1 MILDKYNNTFN
12 EFITNKYEEIH
23 VNPWH
28 SISKEEFMKKK
39 DELLTTMDVTD
50 VYTFTYFMK
59 YLIKILCGTKDT
71 HTIFDMSSNLP
82 INFKIIENEVLINYP
97 NDLKGYSL
105 LSINDIDINVI
116 LNELDKV
123 VSYGTEGKKLFEL
136 EKALFNE
143 LLLFSIPQFRKANEL
158 SFKMKNPNNEIITR
172 VFKKNEQYQE
182 SFNMNEYLYNN
193 NNGTFKIV
201 NNTLIYN
208 HKSVQQE
215 YESAIQESIEKLS
228 KMDLTSINKIIIDLR
243 GNLGGNSILNKPLMD
258 FLSNHK
264 DKQLITL
271 TDRRIFSAGR
281 YALVDLI
288 NLGSITIGEGIG
300 TPLNCYGNSKRF
312 TLNKYYTFVVSEM
325 YFDPIRKIEVATK
338 ENFKKLDKSILEDV
352 IFKPDYFITQ
362 TKEDFINNKDTIL
375 EFALTLEQSHN
386 LK

>member
-12 EFITNKYEEIH
+12 EFITKYEEIH

-182 SFNMNEYLYNN
+182 SFNMNEYLYSN

-338 ENFKKLDKSILEDV
+338 ENFKKLDKSVLEDV

>member
-12 EFITNKYEEIH
+12 EFITKYEEIH

-116 LNELDKV
+116 INELDKV

-143 LLLFSIPQFRKANEL
+143 LLLFSIPQFRKVNEL
-158 SFKMKNPNNEIITR
+158 SFKMKSPNNEIITR

-182 SFNMNEYLYNN
+182 SFNMNEYLYSN

-243 GNLGGNSILNKPLMD
+243 GNLGGNSVLNKPLMD

-325 YFDPIRKIEVATK
+325 YFDPIRKIEIATK

>member
-12 EFITNKYEEIH
+12 EFITKYEEIH

-143 LLLFSIPQFRKANEL
+143 LLLFSIPQFRKVNEL
-158 SFKMKNPNNEIITR
+158 SFKMKSPNNEIITR

-182 SFNMNEYLYNN
+182 SFNMNEYLYSN

>member
-12 EFITNKYEEIH
+12 EFITKYEEIH

-143 LLLFSIPQFRKANEL
+143 LLLFSIPQFRKVNEL
-158 SFKMKNPNNEIITR
+158 SFKMKSPNNEIITR

-182 SFNMNEYLYNN
+182 SFNMNEYLYSN
-193 NNGTFKIV
+193 NNGTFEIV

-243 GNLGGNSILNKPLMD
+243 GNLGGNSVLNKPLMD

-338 ENFKKLDKSILEDV
+338 ENFKKLDKSILEDA

>member
-12 EFITNKYEEIH
+12 EFITKYEEIH

-97 NDLKGYSL
+97 NNLKGYSL

-143 LLLFSIPQFRKANEL
+143 LLLFSIPQFRKVNEL

-182 SFNMNEYLYNN
+182 SFNMNEYLYSN

-215 YESAIQESIEKLS
+215 YESTIQESIEKLS

>member
-12 EFITNKYEEIH
+12 EFITKYEEIH

-143 LLLFSIPQFRKANEL
+143 LLLFSIPQFRKVNEL
-158 SFKMKNPNNEIITR
+158 SFKMKSPNNEIITR

-182 SFNMNEYLYNN
+182 SFDMNEYLYSN

-215 YESAIQESIEKLS
+215 YESAIQVSIEKLS

-243 GNLGGNSILNKPLMD
+243 GNLGGNSVLNKPLMD

-325 YFDPIRKIEVATK
+325 YFDPIRKIEVAIK

>member
-12 EFITNKYEEIH
+12 EFITKYEEIH

-39 DELLTTMDVTD
+39 DELLTTMAVTD

-97 NDLKGYSL
+97 INLKGYTL
-105 LSINDIDINVI
+105 LSINGIDINII

-143 LLLFSIPQFRKANEL
+143 LLLFSIPQFRKVNEL

-182 SFNMNEYLYNN
+182 SFNMNEYLYSN

-243 GNLGGNSILNKPLMD
+243 GNLGGNSVLNKPLMD

-338 ENFKKLDKSILEDV
+338 ENFKKLDKSILEDA

>member
-12 EFITNKYEEIH
+12 EFITKYEEIH

-105 LSINDIDINVI
+105 LSINDIDINDI

-143 LLLFSIPQFRKANEL
+143 LLLFSIPQFRKVNEL
-158 SFKMKNPNNEIITR
+158 SFKMKSPNNEIITR

-182 SFNMNEYLYNN
+182 SFNMNEYLYSN

-215 YESAIQESIEKLS
+215 YESTIQESIEKLS

-243 GNLGGNSILNKPLMD
+243 GNLGGNSILNKPLMN

>member
-12 EFITNKYEEIH
+12 EFITKYEEIH
-23 VNPWH
+23 INPWH
-28 SISKEEFMKKK
+28 SIQKEEFMKKK
-39 DELLTTMDVTD
+39 EELLTTMDVTD
-50 VYTFTYFMK
+50 VYSFNYFMN
-59 YLIKILCGTKDT
+59 YLIKILNGTSDT
-71 HTIFDMSSNLP
+71 HTKFDMSSNLP
-82 INFKIIENEVLINYP
+82 INFKIIENKVLINYP
-97 NDLKGYSL
+97 NFLKGYTL
-105 LSINDIDINVI
+105 LSINDVDIKTI
-116 LNELDKV
+116 LEELDKV

-143 LLLFSIPQFRKANEL
+143 LLLFSIPQFRNANVL
-158 SFKMKNPNNEIITR
+158 IFKMKSTNNEVITKT
-172 VFKKNEQYQE
+172 FKKNDQYQE
-182 SFNMNEYLYNN
+182 SFNMNEYLYGN

-201 NNTLIYN
+201 NDTLIYN
-208 HKSVQQE
+208 HRSVQQE
-215 YESAIQESIEKLS
+215 YENAIKESIEKLN
-228 KMDLTSINKIIIDLR
+228 KIDLTNINKIIIDLR
-243 GNLGGNSILNKPLMD
+243 GNLGGNSALNKPLID

-264 DKQLITL
+264 DRELIAL

-338 ENFKKLDKSILEDV
+338 ENFKKLDKSILEDT

-375 EFALTLEQSHN
+375 DFALNQI
-386 LK
+386 

>member
-12 EFITNKYEEIH
+12 EFITKYEEIH

-97 NDLKGYSL
+97 NNLKGYSL
-105 LSINDIDINVI
+105 LSINDIDINII

-143 LLLFSIPQFRKANEL
+143 LLLFSIPQFRKVNEL

-182 SFNMNEYLYNN
+182 SFNMNEYLYSN

>member
-12 EFITNKYEEIH
+12 EFITKYEEIH

-97 NDLKGYSL
+97 NNLKGYSL

-143 LLLFSIPQFRKANEL
+143 LLLFSIPQFRKVNEL

-182 SFNMNEYLYNN
+182 SFNMNEYLYSN

>member
-12 EFITNKYEEIH
+12 EFITKYEEIH

-143 LLLFSIPQFRKANEL
+143 LLLFSIPQFRKVNEL
-158 SFKMKNPNNEIITR
+158 SFKMKSPNNEIITR

-182 SFNMNEYLYNN
+182 SFDMNEYLYSN

-243 GNLGGNSILNKPLMD
+243 GNLGGNSVLNKPLMD

>member
-12 EFITNKYEEIH
+12 EFITKYEEIH

-39 DELLTTMDVTD
+39 NELLTTMDVTD

-143 LLLFSIPQFRKANEL
+143 LLLFSIPQFRKVNEL
-158 SFKMKNPNNEIITR
+158 SFKMKSPNNEIITR

-182 SFNMNEYLYNN
+182 SFNMNEYLYSN
-193 NNGTFKIV
+193 NNGTFEIV

-243 GNLGGNSILNKPLMD
+243 GNLGGNSVLNKPLMD

>member
-12 EFITNKYEEIH
+12 EFITKYEEIH

-97 NDLKGYSL
+97 NNLKGYSL

-143 LLLFSIPQFRKANEL
+143 LLLFSIPQFRKVNEL

-182 SFNMNEYLYNN
+182 SFNMNEYLYSN

-375 EFALTLEQSHN
+375 EFALTLE
-386 LK
+386 

>member
-12 EFITNKYEEIH
+12 EFITKYEEIH

-97 NDLKGYSL
+97 NNLKGYSL

-143 LLLFSIPQFRKANEL
+143 LLLFSIPQFRKVNEL
-158 SFKMKNPNNEIITR
+158 SFKMKNPNNETITR

-182 SFNMNEYLYNN
+182 SFNMNEYLYSN

>member
-12 EFITNKYEEIH
+12 EFITKYEEIH

-143 LLLFSIPQFRKANEL
+143 LLLFSIPQFRKVNEL
-158 SFKMKNPNNEIITR
+158 SFKMKSPNNEIITR

-182 SFNMNEYLYNN
+182 SFDMNEYLYSN

-243 GNLGGNSILNKPLMD
+243 GNLGGNSVLNKPLMD

-271 TDRRIFSAGR
+271 SDRRIFSAGR

>member
-12 EFITNKYEEIH
+12 EFITKYEEIH

-143 LLLFSIPQFRKANEL
+143 LLLFSIPQFRKVNEL
-158 SFKMKNPNNEIITR
+158 SFKMKSPNNEIITR

-182 SFNMNEYLYNN
+182 SFNMNEYLYGN

-208 HKSVQQE
+208 HRSVQQE
-215 YESAIQESIEKLS
+215 YESTIKKSIEKLN
-228 KMDLTSINKIIIDLR
+228 KIDLTSINKIIIDLR
-243 GNLGGNSILNKPLMD
+243 GNLGGNSALNKPLMD

-264 DKQLITL
+264 DKELLTL

-281 YALVDLI
+281 YALIDLI

-300 TPLNCYGNSKRF
+300 TPFNCYGNSNRF

-325 YFDPIRKIEVATK
+325 YFDPTRKIEIKTK
-338 ENFKKLDKSILEDV
+338 EEFKKIDKSLLEDI
-352 IFKPDYFITQ
+352 IFKPNYFVTQ

-375 EFALTLEQSHN
+375 DFALNQI
-386 LK
+386 

>member
-12 EFITNKYEEIH
+12 EFITKYEEIH

-97 NDLKGYSL
+97 NNLKGYSL

-182 SFNMNEYLYNN
+182 SFNMNEYLYSN

-215 YESAIQESIEKLS
+215 YESTIQESIEKLS

-288 NLGSITIGEGIG
+288 NSGSITIGEGIG

-375 EFALTLEQSHN
+375 EFALTLE
-386 LK
+386 

>member
-12 EFITNKYEEIH
+12 EFITKYEEIH

-143 LLLFSIPQFRKANEL
+143 LLLFSIPQFRKVNEL
-158 SFKMKNPNNEIITR
+158 SFKMKSPNNEIITR

-182 SFNMNEYLYNN
+182 SFNMNEYLYSN

-228 KMDLTSINKIIIDLR
+228 RMDLTSINKIIIDLR

>member
-12 EFITNKYEEIH
+12 EFITKYEEIH

-39 DELLTTMDVTD
+39 DELLTTINVTD

-143 LLLFSIPQFRKANEL
+143 LLLFSIPQFRKVNEL
-158 SFKMKNPNNEIITR
+158 SFKMKSPNNEIITR

-182 SFNMNEYLYNN
+182 SFDMNEYLYSN

-243 GNLGGNSILNKPLMD
+243 GNLGGNSVLNKPLMD

>member
-12 EFITNKYEEIH
+12 EFITKYEEIH

-143 LLLFSIPQFRKANEL
+143 LLLFSIPQFRKVNEL
-158 SFKMKNPNNEIITR
+158 SFKMKSPNNEIITR

-182 SFNMNEYLYNN
+182 SFDMNEYLYSN

-243 GNLGGNSILNKPLMD
+243 GNLGGNSVLNKPPMD

>member
-12 EFITNKYEEIH
+12 EFITKYEEIH

-143 LLLFSIPQFRKANEL
+143 LLLFSIPQFRKVNEL
-158 SFKMKNPNNEIITR
+158 SFKMKSPNNEIITR

-182 SFNMNEYLYNN
+182 SFNMNEYLYSN

-215 YESAIQESIEKLS
+215 YESTIQESIEKLS

-243 GNLGGNSILNKPLMD
+243 GNLGGNSILNKPLMN

-338 ENFKKLDKSILEDV
+338 ENFKKLDKSILEDA

>member
-12 EFITNKYEEIH
+12 EFITKYEEIH

-143 LLLFSIPQFRKANEL
+143 LLLFSIPQFRKVNEL
-158 SFKMKNPNNEIITR
+158 SFKMKSPNNEIITR

-182 SFNMNEYLYNN
+182 SFNMNEYLYSN
-193 NNGTFKIV
+193 NNGTFEIV

-243 GNLGGNSILNKPLMD
+243 GNLGGNSVLNKPLMD

-352 IFKPDYFITQ
+352 IFKPDYFIPQ

>member
-12 EFITNKYEEIH
+12 EFITKYEEIH

-143 LLLFSIPQFRKANEL
+143 LLLFSIPQFRKVNEL
-158 SFKMKNPNNEIITR
+158 SFKMKSPNNEIITR

-182 SFNMNEYLYNN
+182 SFDMNEYLYSN

-215 YESAIQESIEKLS
+215 YESAIQVSIEKLS

-243 GNLGGNSILNKPLMD
+243 GNLGGNSVLNKPLMD

>member
-12 EFITNKYEEIH
+12 EFITKYEEIH

-182 SFNMNEYLYNN
+182 SFNMNEYLYSN

-338 ENFKKLDKSILEDV
+338 EDFKKLDKSVLEDV